1 MSGLDESDG
10 RFACRVNLGL
20 QFDTFILMTAAQ
32 QENLDVLGY
41 AVVENVLDAEMLR
54 EVRDRVEELY
64 EAEGENAGSEF
75 RKEEGSRRLANLLD
89 KGVIFQRLV
98 AMLQVLE
105 LVRHVLG
112 ERFKLSSFNARSANP
127 HSNEA
132 QPLHCDA
139 AALPD
144 PQGFW
149 VCNTIWL
156 LDDFTLENGATR
168 IIPGSQNWR
177 QLPQEALADPI
188 AAHPQEK
195 LLTAP
200 AGSVVVMNTHAWHGG
215 TANRTGHHRR
225 ALHAFYCRF
234 DKPQQQYQ
242 KRLLRPETQAQ
253 LSPEL
258 RNLLALDD
266 PLNDELSA
274 REQRASGFLK

>member
-1 MSGLDESDG
+1 MNAQERASLDE
-10 RFACRVNLGL
+10 
-20 QFDTFILMTAAQ
+20 
-32 QENLDVLGY
+32 LGY
-41 AVVENVLDAEMLR
+41 VVVERFLDADALEQ
-54 EVRDRVEELY
+54 VRNRVEELY

-75 RKEEGSRRLANLLD
+75 RKEEGSRRLANLVD
-89 KGVIFQRLV
+89 KGEIFQRLI
-98 AMLQVLE
+98 AMPRILE

-127 HSNEA
+127 YSSEA

-144 PQGFW
+144 DKGYS

-156 LDDFTLENGATR
+156 LDDFTPANGATR
-168 IIPGSQNWR
+168 VIPGSQNWKE
-177 QLPQEALADPI
+177 LPQDALADPV
-188 AAHPQEK
+188 AAHPEEI
-195 LLTAP
+195 LLTTP

-215 TANRTGHHRR
+215 TANRTANHRR

-242 KRLLRPETQAQ
+242 KRLLRPETQAK
-253 LSPEL
+253 LTPEV
-258 RNLLALDD
+258 RQLLALDD

-274 REQRASGFLK
+274 AEQRASGFLK

>member
-1 MSGLDESDG
+1 
-10 RFACRVNLGL
+10 
-20 QFDTFILMTAAQ
+20 MTAA
-32 QENLDVLGY
+32 ERESLDQLGY
-41 AVVENVLDAEMLR
+41 VAVERFLDPGTL
-54 EVRDRVEELY
+54 EVVRNRVEELY

-75 RKEEGSRRLANLLD
+75 RREEGSRRLANLVD
-89 KGVIFQRLV
+89 KGEIFQRLI
-98 AMLQVLE
+98 AMPRILE
-105 LVRHVLG
+105 LVGHVVG

-127 HSNEA
+127 HSSEA

-144 PQGFW
+144 AHGFW

-156 LDDFTLENGATR
+156 LDDFTAMNGATR
-168 IIPGSQNWR
+168 VIPGSQNWR
-177 QLPQEALADPI
+177 ELPQDALRNPLAP
-188 AAHPQEK
+188 HPQEV

-215 TANRTGHHRR
+215 TANRTGNHRR

-242 KRLLRPETQAQ
+242 KRLLRLETQAQ
-253 LSPEL
+253 LSPEA
-258 RNLLALDD
+258 RRLLALDD

-274 REQRASGFLK
+274 GEQRASGFLK